1 MYAYL
6 SGTTLWSPFSLGRRH
21 CHSTCVSVCVC
32 TDTPCWSVCSIGH
45 LQQCVPAAAAA
56 VRTPASS
63 GLRRRET
70 TITPDGRQRLTRG
83 LAKEG
88 PRSAPQASRQRGF
101 QQVDDLRTT
110 RRKASAVASAG
121 DVKTTAQL
129 AVGAEALTPRPR
141 ARAGAGAQN
150 SGNPGVSTSTVTG
163 GGGHTVNT
171 RNIRLEQF
179 RCVEIERDLSSAA
192 AAVVAAA
199 GCVFLREG

>member
-1 MYAYL
+1 M
-6 SGTTLWSPFSLGRRH
+6 
-21 CHSTCVSVCVC
+21 
-32 TDTPCWSVCSIGH
+32 
-45 LQQCVPAAAAA
+45 
-56 VRTPASS
+56 
-63 GLRRRET
+63 
-70 TITPDGRQRLTRG
+70 
-83 LAKEG
+83 
-88 PRSAPQASRQRGF
+88 
-101 QQVDDLRTT
+101 DDLRTT
-110 RRKASAVASAG
+110 RRMASAVASAG

-129 AVGAEALTPRPR
+129 AAGAEALTPRPR

-171 RNIRLEQF
+171 RNIRLEQL

>member
-1 MYAYL
+1 M
-6 SGTTLWSPFSLGRRH
+6 
-21 CHSTCVSVCVC
+21 
-32 TDTPCWSVCSIGH
+32 
-45 LQQCVPAAAAA
+45 
-56 VRTPASS
+56 
-63 GLRRRET
+63 
-70 TITPDGRQRLTRG
+70 
-83 LAKEG
+83 
-88 PRSAPQASRQRGF
+88 
-101 QQVDDLRTT
+101 DDLRTT
-110 RRKASAVASAG
+110 RRKAPAVASAG

-192 AAVVAAA
+192 AAVVCCCRVRVSA
-199 GCVFLREG
+199 GGVTSFFARQVDACKSVKICLPD